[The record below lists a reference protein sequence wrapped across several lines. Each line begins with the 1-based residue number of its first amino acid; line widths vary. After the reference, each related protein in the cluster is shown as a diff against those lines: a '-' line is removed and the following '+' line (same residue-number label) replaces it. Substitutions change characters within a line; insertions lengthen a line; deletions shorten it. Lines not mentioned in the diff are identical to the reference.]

1 MLAIMDFQRDF
12 NDMVMARLKE
22 SGSKRLSKV
31 SPAQAYSM
39 LFDNN
44 KRQVPIGQYKV
55 HHSPELLAQSYWP
68 QYQQAVAEVT
78 GLLESGGDITP
89 YLSKTSS
96 NVDGPDRLLA
106 YWGINHLHPVLE
118 GQRDTKNPN
127 FINQRADHLLYF
139 HVKENEVFF
148 IDLLPHPP
156 KGARREEWIDAHL
169 VRVADRNW
177 PQLHRLFEAGPAS
190 DGGLSDD
197 EHKAV
202 FSNGGN
208 AFVTT
213 DRGTVIPAGG
223 LMGGQRHSLESTVHW
238 MILHRKIEALQAH
251 VETHHATIFP
261 RGKGLFRFLSLVEV
275 NANGSHFKVHDRLT
289 NASVTVQVP

>member
-1 MLAIMDFQRDF
+1 
-12 NDMVMARLKE
+12 MVMAMLKE
-22 SGSKRLSKV
+22 SGSRRSMKV

-55 HHSPELLAQSYWP
+55 HHSPELLAQSYWH

-78 GLLESGGDITP
+78 LLLESEGDISP
-89 YLSKTSS
+89 YLSKGSS

-106 YWGINHLHPVLE
+106 YWGISHLHPVLD
-118 GQRDTKNPN
+118 GPRDSKNSK
-127 FINQRADHLLYF
+127 FIDQRADHLLYF
-139 HVKENEVFF
+139 HVRANEVFF

-156 KGARREEWIDAHL
+156 RNSPREEWIDAHL

-177 PQLHRLFEAGPAS
+177 PQLHRLYETCPAP
-190 DGGLSDD
+190 DGRLSDA

-202 FSNGGN
+202 FSNNAN

-213 DRGTVIPAGG
+213 DRGTVMPAGG
-223 LMGGQRHSLESTVHW
+223 LMVGQKYSLESCARW
-238 MILHRKIEALQAH
+238 MTLVRKIKALQAH
-251 VETHHATIFP
+251 VETHHTTLFP
-261 RGKGLFRFLSLVEV
+261 RGKGLVRNVSLVEV
-275 NANGSHFKVHDRLT
+275 EASGLHFRVFDGLT
-289 NASVTVQVP
+289 KATVTVQIP